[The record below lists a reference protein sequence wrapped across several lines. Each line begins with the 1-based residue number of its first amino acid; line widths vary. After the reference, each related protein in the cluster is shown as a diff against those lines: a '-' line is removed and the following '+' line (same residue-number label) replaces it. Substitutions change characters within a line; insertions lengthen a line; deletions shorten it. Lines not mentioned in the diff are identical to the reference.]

1 MKLDAELALPLTSYP
16 PFLITPGS
24 ARVQL
29 DAELDASGESVLVGV
44 PITRP
49 DVMHACDV
57 MEDVAV
63 AYSFNKIPREVAPV
77 QCVGSQQPL
86 SRLTDLM
93 RLEMAEAGFTEALT
107 FALCSHDEAFKNMRR
122 VDTGMQSVVISNPK
136 TIEFQV
142 CRTSLLPGLFKT
154 FGSNK
159 QNPLPWRLFEVSD
172 TVHLDP
178 SSDVGASNRRRLA
191 AVYSDSHT
199 SGFEIVHGLVERAL
213 QMLSLAPTE
222 YGVRPGD
229 DPTYLGG
236 RCAEIFL
243 TKSNT
248 RVGSFGTV
256 HPEVLEMF
264 ELEFPTSA
272 VELDLEAFLQIGV
285 EGFEQVLES
294 PGCPLQLYWRSLIA
308 SLIRCS
314 NRRTP
319 PLWLRP
325 RWWLRPRRPQLASLQ
340 PASST
345 SRRSRS
351 RRRRR

>member
-1 MKLDAELALPLTSYP
+1 
-16 PFLITPGS
+16 
-24 ARVQL
+24 
-29 DAELDASGESVLVGV
+29 
-44 PITRP
+44 
-49 DVMHACDV
+49 

-122 VDTGMQSVVISNPK
+122 VDTGMQAVVISNPK
-136 TIEFQV
+136 TVEFQV

-213 QMLSLAPTE
+213 QMLSLAPAE

-319 PLWLRP
+319 PRWLRP